1 MILILLMF
9 SVLAAAEN
17 GSQCTHST
25 SEFQCVRYIKN
36 YDGDTITF
44 KIPEVHP
51 LFGDNIS
58 VRVKGIDTAE
68 IRTKDKCEKEKGRNA
83 RKMVEA
89 LLKRAKRIDL
99 KNIERGKYF
108 RVVADVIADG
118 KNVADVLL
126 KNNLARRYDGGK
138 KSTAS
143 WCDGN
148 GGRVPATPSSSS
160 RKQSR

>member
-1 MILILLMF
+1 MLNVLMASLIGF
-9 SVLAAAEN
+9 WVSAQEPDCQHTNHA
-17 GSQCTHST
+17 
-25 SEFQCVRYIKN
+25 FQCVKYVKN

-44 KIPEVHP
+44 RIPGVHP

-58 VRVKGIDTAE
+58 VRVRGIDTAE

-118 KNVADVLL
+118 KNIGDVLI

-138 KSTAS
+138 KDLAS
-143 WCDGN
+143 WCDGEQ
-148 GGRVPATPSSSS
+148 RIPSS
-160 RKQSR
+160 Q